1 MKIAVYSSDLEWN
14 AYMESC
20 FRMCEEVMV
29 PMEVDF
35 LNSEGTFWNQVAG
48 NRYDLVIVYGE
59 PRLRVSRGNFL
70 NSMEQLWGEL
80 TREETKHVW
89 QFGRKTVALGEHEIY
104 YIDSLKKAVS
114 VYTAREGYRIR
125 TSMKQEE
132 EAFPKERFS
141 RIHRNCLVNLEHV
154 QHMGGDYLV
163 MKNGVR
169 LDISARRKKQVKEQ
183 LLCFQRKAKSRCGRI
198 QEAEAERNAF

>member
-1 MKIAVYSSDLEWN
+1 MKIAVYSSNMEWN
-14 AYMESC
+14 AYIESC
-20 FRMCEEVMV
+20 FRMCREVMA

-35 LNSEGTFWNQVAG
+35 FNPDGAFWNQLAG

-70 NSMEQLWGEL
+70 NSMEQLWGEMA
-80 TREETKHVW
+80 REEKKHIW
-89 QFGRKTVALGEHEIY
+89 QFGRKTVALEEQEIY

-125 TSMKQEE
+125 TTMKKEE

-169 LDISARRKKQVKEQ
+169 LGISVRRKKQVKAQ
-183 LLCFQRKAKSRCGRI
+183 LLCFQRMGKNRGGRDR
-198 QEAEAERNAF
+198 EKAERNVF